1 MFCKP
6 DILVYPSP
14 AADGYWTYILQPS
27 CIANS
32 HWFND
37 QTRIK
42 YKINNYIPY
51 RLFNCSVRGT
61 NLSINLPTVLG
72 YDISLRTGK
81 KLQQSWS
88 GYTFLHCAWR
98 LVRLKIPKV
107 RICRFF
113 FFTYIS
119 LPCFSQQLAYFRHL
133 TIYSRTSVL
142 SLSIYFPFSAFFI
155 YFFLSTENTVLKFEI
170 YENLCKLA
178 EATSISRPIVVLNL
192 YPAGQ
197 NWRHVKCR
205 IEHHKL
211 N

>member
-1 MFCKP
+1 MKWLYVLTLCVA
-6 DILVYPSP
+6 LV
-14 AADGYWTYILQPS
+14 AAENPKGKD
-27 CIANS
+27 
-32 HWFND
+32 
-37 QTRIK
+37 
-42 YKINNYIPY
+42 
-51 RLFNCSVRGT
+51 
-61 NLSINLPTVLG
+61 LS
-72 YDISLRTGK
+72 
-81 KLQQSWS
+81 
-88 GYTFLHCAWR
+88 F
-98 LVRLKIPKV
+98 
-107 RICRFF
+107 FF

>member
-14 AADGYWTYILQPS
+14 AADGYWTYFLQPS

-42 YKINNYIPY
+42 YKINYIPY

-113 FFTYIS
+113 FFLHTSAYRAFLNNWHTFDIS
-119 LPCFSQQLAYFRHL
+119 QSIAAHLCFPCQFIFLFL
-133 TIYSRTSVL
+133 LFLFIFFFPLRTL
-142 SLSIYFPFSAFFI
+142 FW
-155 YFFLSTENTVLKFEI
+155 NLKFTKMYANSLRQLLI
-170 YENLCKLA
+170 RGQ
-178 EATSISRPIVVLNL
+178 SL
-192 YPAGQ
+192 YLICILLDKTGGM
-197 NWRHVKCR
+197 
-205 IEHHKL
+205 
-211 N
+211 